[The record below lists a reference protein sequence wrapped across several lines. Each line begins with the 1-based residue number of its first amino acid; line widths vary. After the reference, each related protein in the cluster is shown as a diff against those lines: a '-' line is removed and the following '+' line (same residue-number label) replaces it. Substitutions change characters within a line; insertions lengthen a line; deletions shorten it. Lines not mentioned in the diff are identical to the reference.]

1 MKKKN
6 NGDRYPLYILR
17 ESARKIWVVVLIGL
31 CLTVL
36 NSLIIISASIPIVKS
51 LYISTI
57 GEKSD
62 LIQKLESL
70 VPATNILSFKQ
81 KFGEPTFINVND
93 EKKLKEYVF
102 VNKYFYLSATT
113 NINDKVL
120 YYAVTTRDNNFNPV
134 FSSPIYDVKGNQ
146 IKVSLGKTRFNE
158 IADSPLVIDGCV
170 GAHDWFYYESYY
182 LGNPG
187 NYQTYAFGINMS
199 GDGSEKVG
207 ENILQIA
214 DTTCSWNIKN
224 KNTKE
229 QTTILSENVDN
240 FRKNNIINTYLVT
253 APSEDFLPQR
263 LGIGVDYYQVRIL
276 N

>member
-1 MKKKN
+1 MERKK
-6 NGDRYPLYILR
+6 DSTEYSLYKLGQN
-17 ESARKIWVVVLIGL
+17 AKKIWVVVLIGL
-31 CLTVL
+31 CLTAL
-36 NSLIIISASIPIVKS
+36 NSLIIISTSIPIIKG
-51 LYISTI
+51 LYISTL

-70 VPATNILSFKQ
+70 VPATNVLSFKQ
-81 KFGEPTFINVND
+81 KFGEPTFININD

-102 VNKYFYLSATT
+102 VNKYFYLSVTT
-113 NINDKVL
+113 DINDKVI
-120 YYAVTTRDNNFNPV
+120 YYAVTTRDSNFNPI

-158 IADSPLVIDGCV
+158 ISDSPLVVDGCV

-199 GDGSEKVG
+199 GDGSEQIG
-207 ENILQIA
+207 ENINQIA
-214 DTTCSWNIKN
+214 DTTCSWNAKT

-229 QTTILSENVDN
+229 QTPILSEKVDN
-240 FRKNNIINTYLVT
+240 FRKNNFVNTYLVT
-253 APSEDFLPQR
+253 APYEDFVPQR

-276 N
+276 D